1 MAENMILNY
10 KVHFR
15 PVTVVEENL
24 ILMWDYVNCLGSRIM
39 SLDGIYSFLR
49 IKTVIGSKT
58 I

>member
-1 MAENMILNY
+1 MILNY